1 MAVRGMAVSCR
12 LTSLVLNVDKHG
24 LHSHLDHSQRAGLI
38 LDSQHSRRSQH
49 TNLLSHGPIQ
59 GIHPL

>member
-24 LHSHLDHSQRAGLI
+24 LHPHLDHSQRPCLI
-38 LDSQHSRRSQH
+38 LDSQPGRRSQQ
-49 TNLLSHGPIQ
+49 TNLLSYGPIQ
-59 GIHPL
+59 GIRPL